1 MILKLFILI
10 LLNYVIKSI
19 LIIEENMLNY
29 VWLGLII
36 LGIGTAITTDIMD
49 QADNKFRNSDPLPIE
64 IMFDESTSLQN
75 DGAYD
80 GKIKVNS
87 DDYNEFYST
96 LLNSDVLVKAKI
108 SVNKAEDK
116 IGIFFKVDENTPEM
130 WKYMAKVSGKDD
142 DLMGTFIIRETID
155 GKLVSGDLILEE
167 IAFTKM
173 KDVTNS
179 ALDYAGIAVNIAL
192 GLIGIMALWLG
203 VMKVAED
210 AGLIK
215 IIANSVKPLTRF
227 LFPDVPPDHP
237 AMGSIIMNMAANML
251 GLGNAATPFGLKAME
266 ELQTLNKDKNTA
278 TNAMVTFLAVNT
290 AGLTLIPVTAI
301 AIRAAS
307 GSSNPAIIIG
317 TSIFGAMCATT
328 VGITAAKIMEKFP
341 IKKGGFG
348 SWLKSYKKGFIII
361 ASLIALITV
370 LSITGILSV
379 IFSNLTFLNPELF
392 KGLINIVSIMAIPA
406 LIFIFIGYGA
416 IKKVKVYEVFVEGAK
431 EGFDVAVRII
441 PYLVAM
447 LVAIGI
453 FRAGGGMQI
462 LIAALEP
469 ITSLIGMP
477 AEALPM
483 AIMRPLSGSGS
494 LGIMAEIIATHGPDS
509 FIGILVSTFFG
520 STETTFYVLAVYFG
534 SVNIR
539 NTRHALPAG
548 LLADIAGIIGAVF
561 IVKLLFG

>member
-1 MILKLFILI
+1 
-10 LLNYVIKSI
+10 
-19 LIIEENMLNY
+19 MLNY
-29 VWLGLII
+29 VWLGLLI
-36 LGIGTAITTDIMD
+36 LGIGTALTTDIID
-49 QADNKFRNSDPLPIE
+49 QSNNRFKNGEPLPIE
-64 IMFDESTSLQN
+64 IIFQDSVSVSKGGTFN
-75 DGAYD
+75 
-80 GKIKVNS
+80 GKIKVS
-87 DDYNEFYST
+87 AKDYNEFYGT
-96 LLNSDVLVKAKI
+96 FRNSDVIVNAKI
-108 SVNKAEDK
+108 SVNKKNNQIAVY
-116 IGIFFKVDENTPEM
+116 FKVDDKTPEM
-130 WKYMAKVSGKDD
+130 WKYMAKVVGKKDD
-142 DLMGTFIIRETID
+142 LLGNFKLLKIKD
-155 GKLVSGDLILEE
+155 GKRIEGNLILEE

-173 KDVTNS
+173 KDVTNA
-179 ALDYAGIAVNIAL
+179 ALDYAGTAVNIAL
-192 GLIGIMALWLG
+192 GLIGIMAMWLG
-203 VMKVAED
+203 VMKVAEE

-215 IIANSVKPLTRF
+215 IIANAVKPITKF

-266 ELQTLNKDKNTA
+266 ELQTLNDKKDTA

-301 AIRAAS
+301 AVRAAA
-307 GSSNPAIIIG
+307 GSSNPAVIIG
-317 TSIFGAMCATT
+317 TSIFGALCATT
-328 VGITAAKIMEKFP
+328 VGITAAKVLEKFP
-341 IKKGGFG
+341 IPKGEFG
-348 SWLKSYKKGFIII
+348 NWIKSYKKGLLIFASVILII
-361 ASLIALITV
+361 ALMFS
-370 LSITGILSV
+370 TGA
-379 IFSNLTFLNPELF
+379 FSFVFSKLTFLNPEFF
-392 KGLINIVSIMAIPA
+392 KGIINIISILAIPG
-406 LIFIFIGYGA
+406 LIFLFIGYGA
-416 IKKVKVYEVFVEGAK
+416 IKKVKVYETFVEGAK

-453 FRAGGGMQI
+453 FRAGGGMKI
-462 LIAALEP
+462 LVAILEP
-469 ITSLIGMP
+469 ITNFIGMP

-539 NTRHALPAG
+539 KTRHALPAG
-548 LLADIAGIIGAVF
+548 LLADVAGILGAVF

>member
-1 MILKLFILI
+1 
-10 LLNYVIKSI
+10 
-19 LIIEENMLNY
+19 MLNY
-29 VWLGLII
+29 VWLGLLV
-36 LGIGTAITTDIMD
+36 LGIGTALTSDIID
-49 QADNKFRNSDPLPIE
+49 QSNNKYRNGDSLPVEIWFEDSISIDKDASYDGNLIVHSNEFNNFYKTNLQERVELKTKVTFSDDDNK
-64 IMFDESTSLQN
+64 
-75 DGAYD
+75 A
-80 GKIKVNS
+80 
-87 DDYNEFYST
+87 T
-96 LLNSDVLVKAKI
+96 L
-108 SVNKAEDK
+108 
-116 IGIFFKVDENTPEM
+116 FFKVDNSSPEL
-130 WKYMAKVSGKDD
+130 WKYMAKLSGKED
-142 DLMGTFIIRETID
+142 DLTGNFKLDRID
-155 GKLVSGDLILEE
+155 GKNRIIGSVILEE
-167 IAFTKM
+167 VAFSKM
-173 KDVTNS
+173 KEVTNA
-179 ALDYAGIAVNIAL
+179 ALDYAGTAVNIAL

-215 IIANSVKPLTRF
+215 IIANGVRPITKF
-227 LFPDVPPDHP
+227 LFPDVPSDHP
-237 AMGSIIMNMAANML
+237 AMGSMIMNIAANML

-266 ELQTLNKDKNTA
+266 ELDSLNKNKGTA

-317 TSIFGAMCATT
+317 TSIFGALCATT
-328 VGITAAKIMEKFP
+328 VGITATKILEKFP
-341 IKKGGFG
+341 IKKGEFG
-348 SWLKSYKKGFIII
+348 LWLNSYKKGLIIFLSI
-361 ASLIALITV
+361 ITLTTV
-370 LSITGILSV
+370 LAVSGILTK
-379 IFSNLTFLNPELF
+379 IFSFLSFINPDFF
-392 KGLINIVSIMAIPA
+392 KTIINIISILAIPGLIFV
-406 LIFIFIGYGA
+406 FIGYGA
-416 IKKVKVYEVFVEGAK
+416 IKKVKVYEIFVVGAK

-453 FRAGGGMQI
+453 FRAGGGMEI
-462 LIAALEP
+462 LITILTP
-469 ITSLIGMP
+469 VTNFIGMP
-477 AEALPM
+477 AEALPI

-494 LGIMAEIIATHGPDS
+494 LGIMAEIMSVHGPDS

-548 LLADIAGIIGAVF
+548 LLADVAGILGAVF